1 MKQLKTIA
9 AAAAAATVALGAL
22 PASAV
27 TTDWGLHDAFEIGAD
42 KVPAGAID
50 DTFEFSLVDPASL
63 TATAVSNNLGEGFHI
78 ESGEVSLYKVEAGP
92 DTLVGSFAFDGTT
105 GSTPHSFA
113 SLLSGDYFYRVA
125 GDATGNAGGWYAL
138 ASAVAAVPETNIGA
152 LMAAGLCVLMLVSR
166 RRQLSAERRRHVLC
180 RQA

>member
-9 AAAAAATVALGAL
+9 AAAVMAAGASGAL
-22 PASAV
+22 PANAL
-27 TTDWGLHDAFEIGAD
+27 TIDWGVHDAIEFGAD
-42 KVPAGAID
+42 KVAPGAID
-50 DTFEFSLVDPASL
+50 DTFGFSLADPTSL
-63 TATAVSNNLGEGFHI
+63 TAAAVSNNLGEGFHI

-113 SLLSGDYFYRVA
+113 SLLSGDYFYLVS
-125 GDATGNAGGWYAL
+125 GEATGHAGGWYSLSSA
-138 ASAVAAVPETNIGA
+138 AVAAVPEMNIGA

-166 RRQLSAERRRHVLC
+166 RRTAKR
-180 RQA
+180 